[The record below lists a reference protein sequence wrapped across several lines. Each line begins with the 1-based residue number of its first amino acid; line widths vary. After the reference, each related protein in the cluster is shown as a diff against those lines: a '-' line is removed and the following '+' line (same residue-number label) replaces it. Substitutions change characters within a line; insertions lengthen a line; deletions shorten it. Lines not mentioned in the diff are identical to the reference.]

1 MTLPWAAEIGRFVHF
16 SNEPELKPEIRRL
29 VVTGGP
35 RGLYTY
41 KIERDARYPFAADRP
56 YAHVLRGIGRE
67 LDAGTYTESDLER
80 DLAKLRRIVDLAP
93 AERALARQAAKPQR
107 MLGDV
112 YVQVPAGRLYYL
124 ITRQQQHPDPE
135 DPPQWSNGHSVAD
148 PAYATELFRA
158 LGYDYVTDRFGMIYS
173 SEPTQT
179 VFLHP
184 GAFKVEKTMKLHDRG
199 PVRLSMTQNPK
210 VSRPSRDEL
219 EDEQDPERRQFVAA
233 SADRI
238 RTAAGELV
246 SEGLGFGN
254 KVWIVDVAE
263 RLGVP
268 VLRLA
273 PILIRMHRMGLVEL
287 QRRDLGVAD
296 LAKKAA
302 SEIEYE
308 GIGTFHYV
316 VAGPKKNP
324 GPETIGFSDARDT
337 ISGPNPMAKFNA
349 FDGDWTK
356 VGKALREHFPGASL
370 VDANLYFSRLRP
382 LFGLRIPGLVPLFDR
397 WGASLEP
404 LTPAEVVKFELVPV
418 GRAMGWFMFDCGIAL
433 KKTLEYTK
441 VAMPEDGFDARVV
454 FLNPRGVWQSSWF
467 EDGVGPTGHNE
478 NDDPVTLLTEVW
490 RDGFR
495 HWAPGAIDMI
505 GERLSD
511 VAELEANP
519 PPPPKPLRAPP
530 PKKLPPKDKEETDEE
545 IYQREFWKKELWD
558 LEHEGMED
566 NPSQPRRMA
575 HGAADALLNA
585 NKATILA
592 YVQNVLCLHLTSK
605 AAAKS
610 VPFQRAI
617 QLLPKVAAGK
627 RTAHQHYGC
636 GVYGCV
642 MPTSVAGVVVKV
654 TSDPSEPELVDLVKS
669 RLKHWPEGLAAY
681 YGTLKL
687 PETYRGRP
695 TFVLWREE
703 AFHVGELEKLIH
715 ESTPAKARPL
725 IALRRRLLQHLH
737 YAAYARYTLK
747 KSSYAPALLKDAE
760 QLLPWARTT
769 VRWADIE
776 EATDQESD
784 VLEEHRGARKL
795 ALCLVASQLISE
807 MMVSDCG
814 LAGAAIGKAFVQLRG
829 VGILLADVH
838 DSNIGV
844 VDGRW
849 VITDPGHAVVLR

>member
-1 MTLPWAAEIGRFVHF
+1 MAKYPDLSKSPPPPSLVTLRANPP
-16 SNEPELKPEIRRL
+16 SPLLRRL
-29 VVTGGP
+29 
-35 RGLYTY
+35 
-41 KIERDARYPFAADRP
+41 E
-56 YAHVLRGIGRE
+56 
-67 LDAGTYTESDLER
+67 
-80 DLAKLRRIVDLAP
+80 
-93 AERALARQAAKPQR
+93 
-107 MLGDV
+107 
-112 YVQVPAGRLYYL
+112 
-124 ITRQQQHPDPE
+124 
-135 DPPQWSNGHSVAD
+135 
-148 PAYATELFRA
+148 
-158 LGYDYVTDRFGMIYS
+158 
-173 SEPTQT
+173 
-179 VFLHP
+179 
-184 GAFKVEKTMKLHDRG
+184 
-199 PVRLSMTQNPK
+199 
-210 VSRPSRDEL
+210 
-219 EDEQDPERRQFVAA
+219 
-233 SADRI
+233 
-238 RTAAGELV
+238 
-246 SEGLGFGN
+246 
-254 KVWIVDVAE
+254 
-263 RLGVP
+263 
-268 VLRLA
+268 
-273 PILIRMHRMGLVEL
+273 
-287 QRRDLGVAD
+287 
-296 LAKKAA
+296 
-302 SEIEYE
+302 
-308 GIGTFHYV
+308 
-316 VAGPKKNP
+316 
-324 GPETIGFSDARDT
+324 
-337 ISGPNPMAKFNA
+337 
-349 FDGDWTK
+349 
-356 VGKALREHFPGASL
+356 ALRPKLAAAAQKVYDAWE
-370 VDANLYFSRLRP
+370 VD
-382 LFGLRIPGLVPLFDR
+382 
-397 WGASLEP
+397 
-404 LTPAEVVKFELVPV
+404 
-418 GRAMGWFMFDCGIAL
+418 
-433 KKTLEYTK
+433 
-441 VAMPEDGFDARVV
+441 EDGFDGEVGTGGVCDQVAEAMHGVIDFDDV
-454 FLNPRGVWQSSWF
+454 TVIDGGHDGDDHAFLIVYDDRDAFAVDIPPGVYETGGGYDWKKIPDVTI
-467 EDGVGPTGHNE
+467 DG
-478 NDDPVTLLTEVW
+478 DDVEIYPV
-490 RDGFR
+490 RR
-495 HWAPGAIDMI
+495 
-505 GERLSD
+505 SD

-585 NKATILA
+585 NKAAITA